1 MSTTSSNHV
10 TPTTLWNG
18 VGVQEGQIIQGKYKI
33 SKLLGEGG
41 MGQVF
46 LADQENLRRKVVLK
60 ILKPSL
66 CTNQI
71 QVQRFQREAE
81 LASQLNHPHTITV
94 YDFGVEQ
101 GIPYIAMEFL
111 EGECLSDALEKG
123 RVFNSE
129 EILEMMKQ
137 ICSSLA
143 QAHEKGMIHRDL
155 KPENIFLLNKGNRIF
170 VKVLDF
176 GIAKVM
182 ESQHS
187 GHQKLTQGDM
197 IFGTPHYM
205 SPEQIKGEELDQ
217 RSDVYALGVMLYQII
232 TTQLPFQSDSVI
244 EILTKHITNEVPNLD
259 LSRYQQEE
267 KQKLQS
273 LDSFITK
280 AMAKNRNE
288 RIPTVT
294 AFAEQLSQSLE
305 RQIGFRN
312 PSLIELQP
320 INKAGFPFGK
330 TLVALLVL
338 LIAGYVA
345 LPYLPPQIQD
355 PVNEQLA
362 KIHPSLP
369 HSPIPALLPPN
380 GEEEKAEEKAE
391 EKTEEKAEEKTQD
404 AQLIA
409 QNAEPPKT
417 DSDQKPNPTDGNTQ
431 PTETKAETKTDEI
444 KVETKTEVQVPTLP
458 PVLQQK
464 DEDIEVIDV
473 DDATEIELTDV
484 VPLEE
489 QDDKS
494 KLEED
499 IAIVKENQKKLMEDL
514 EETKKKAQIAQ
525 DQANEAQK
533 KLIEEERLKLEAEK
547 QKLIE
552 EKAKLEAER
561 EALKKQAAEKAAADK
576 AATEK
581 ENADKVIAEKIASQ
595 KGVLVLS
602 STKLK
607 TKIRIGKA
615 LIHIDKKGK
624 KRFSLRSGTYQVICR
639 TADEKIAYKVKVHTN
654 KQKELTC
661 FK

>member
-1 MSTTSSNHV
+1 
-10 TPTTLWNG
+10 
-18 VGVQEGQIIQGKYKI
+18 
-33 SKLLGEGG
+33 
-41 MGQVF
+41 
-46 LADQENLRRKVVLK
+46 
-60 ILKPSL
+60 
-66 CTNQI
+66 
-71 QVQRFQREAE
+71 
-81 LASQLNHPHTITV
+81 
-94 YDFGVEQ
+94 
-101 GIPYIAMEFL
+101 
-111 EGECLSDALEKG
+111 
-123 RVFNSE
+123 
-129 EILEMMKQ
+129 
-137 ICSSLA
+137 
-143 QAHEKGMIHRDL
+143 
-155 KPENIFLLNKGNRIF
+155 
-170 VKVLDF
+170 
-176 GIAKVM
+176 
-182 ESQHS
+182 
-187 GHQKLTQGDM
+187 
-197 IFGTPHYM
+197 
-205 SPEQIKGEELDQ
+205 
-217 RSDVYALGVMLYQII
+217 
-232 TTQLPFQSDSVI
+232 
-244 EILTKHITNEVPNLD
+244 
-259 LSRYQQEE
+259 
-267 KQKLQS
+267 
-273 LDSFITK
+273 
-280 AMAKNRNE
+280 
-288 RIPTVT
+288 VT

-330 TLVALLVL
+330 TLVSLLVL
-338 LIAGYVA
+338 LIAAYLA
-345 LPYLPPQIQD
+345 LPYLPAQIQE

-369 HSPIPALLPPN
+369 HFSIPALLPPN
-380 GEEEKAEEKAE
+380 EEEKAEGKTEEKVEEKAEEKAE
-391 EKTEEKAEEKTQD
+391 DT
-404 AQLIA
+404 QLIA

-417 DSDQKPNPTDGNTQ
+417 DGDQKPNPTDDNAQ
-431 PTETKAETKTDEI
+431 PTTETKAETKTETKTDEI
-444 KVETKTEVQVPTLP
+444 KVETKTEVQVPALP
-458 PVLQQK
+458 IPQQN

-473 DDATEIELTDV
+473 EDATEIELTDV

-514 EETKKKAQIAQ
+514 EETKKKAQLAQ

-547 QKLIE
+547 QKLME

-576 AATEK
+576 AAAEK
-581 ENADKVIAEKIASQ
+581 ANADKVVAEKIASE

-624 KRFSLRSGTYQVICR
+624 KKVSLRSGTYQVVCR
-639 TADEKIAYKVKVHTN
+639 TANEKIAYKVKVHTN